1 MNKRKDSREQGE
13 NEEMLAEYDLDPGQG
28 GRGKYHA
35 AYAAGHTAKVHKS
48 DGTVSVTYFT
58 LEDGAVIIE
67 PELRS
72 LFPTSES
79 VNHAL
84 RSFANN
90 HL

>member
-1 MNKRKDSREQGE
+1 MSKRKGSRETG
-13 NEEMLAEYDLDPGQG
+13 NKEEMLAEYDLDPKLGV
-28 GRGKYHA
+28 RGKYHA
-35 AYAAGHTAKVHKS
+35 AYTAGHTTKVHES

-84 RSFANN
+84 RSFANSN
-90 HL
+90 L